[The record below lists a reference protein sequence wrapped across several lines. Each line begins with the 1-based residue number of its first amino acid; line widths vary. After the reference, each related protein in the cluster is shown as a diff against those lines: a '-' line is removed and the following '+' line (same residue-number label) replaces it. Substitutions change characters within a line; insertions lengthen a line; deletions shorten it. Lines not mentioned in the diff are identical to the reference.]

1 MKNLQE
7 KLNRAL
13 AKTGLSTAEA
23 ASRAGIGAPYLR
35 LILRGRRL
43 PRSPLLL
50 AGLARAFKIPES
62 VLRAAL
68 LADIKEASE
77 LRIAKARVGV
87 REDREIDSLSKDAVE
102 SAPIEIVRVPKP
114 RRRKI

>member
-77 LRIAKARVGV
+77 LRLVRARAADF
-87 REDREIDSLSKDAVE
+87 EDRETDSLSKDAIFE
-102 SAPIEIVRVPKP
+102 GPLEIVRVPKP
-114 RRRKI
+114 RRRKV